1 MINPYEIGKT
11 IYLRTP
17 TKDDVSQSWYQWFSD
32 PETTEFLTDRWW
44 PNSVEAQESFYDQII
59 LNKSSLVLSVCDI
72 KTDTHLGVCSL
83 GSINWVHRN
92 ADIALVIGD
101 KKFKNGV
108 VAVEIMSLLIKIAFK
123 RLNLLNLRSIH
134 VESHP
139 LTSHL
144 IKLFK
149 FKKAGILKEYF
160 FYNNKYVDMVIT
172 QLKRAD
178 WQKVNNK

>member
-1 MINPYEIGKT
+1 
-11 IYLRTP
+11 
-17 TKDDVSQSWYQWFSD
+17 
-32 PETTEFLTDRWW
+32 
-44 PNSVEAQESFYDQII
+44 
-59 LNKSSLVLSVCDI
+59 
-72 KTDTHLGVCSL
+72 
-83 GSINWVHRN
+83 
-92 ADIALVIGD
+92 
-101 KKFKNGV
+101 
-108 VAVEIMSLLIKIAFK
+108 MSLLIKIAFK